1 MAVLTGM
8 RRGEILNLKWADVN
22 FKYGF
27 ILVRGRYLIIPVG
40 SRRDVAEYIFPK
52 IAAVLAIQKPV

>member
-1 MAVLTGM
+1 M